1 MVIVTFTSS
10 KNDNR
15 VCRRQYFYK
24 KYEKTKEER
33 LRSWLCYSPTT
44 NKLYCFPC
52 TLMNS
57 AGCLESNA
65 FVDSGYNDWQHA
77 TRNLQ
82 RQESSKQH
90 KQAVCDLSL
99 RKFKGKCV
107 DSQMLDQTED
117 EINYWTTLLQH
128 LIIIIMHL
136 ATRGLAFRG
145 DDDCI
150 GSPHNGLYLGTIELV
165 ANFSPFMKEH
175 IKKYAKVGKGKVSYL
190 SKTICDE
197 FIELIGTTLL
207 DTIVKE
213 LKKCKFYSVSL
224 DSTPDITKID
234 QLTLIVRYV
243 LPTGPVERY
252 LTFLNMNDHTGEELA
267 QSLLKFLKKH
277 GIDVKDCRGQSY
289 DNASNMSGKY
299 IGCQAKIKELNK
311 FAVFIPCF
319 SHSLNLVGKC
329 AVDSCSEAIRYFDF
343 VNSLYNFFS
352 ASTGRWAILTQALKE
367 NGCKLTVKR
376 LSDTRWS
383 ACAEANKAV
392 HANYAV
398 IRNVVSEI
406 AKDKNLKSECRD
418 KAKGLYKNMKKLET
432 GVMVILWSRI
442 LERFDKTTKKLQY
455 ADLDLNTACG
465 LYESLKVYIQT
476 LRSNF
481 SDIELK
487 AKKLTKCE
495 YYQGETVESGRKRKR
510 NPKYDDYCGS
520 STPDPVAESLSPS
533 EKFKIDNFIVIID
546 RLDTALTDRLKAYQ
560 PVREIF
566 GPLQKLLKGTDEE
579 IRKIARNILN
589 AYPDDQEED
598 LVEEFVHLQSYL
610 NLPEML
616 SQIILK
622 EHNENENDNA
632 KDKSSRVSF
641 ELQIYR
647 LIHKHELQDTFHNV
661 EIALRIYL
669 SMMVTNCSGE
679 RSFSKLNFI
688 KDRLRNS
695 IGQGKL
701 GNLTLMSIEWELL
714 SEIDTS
720 NIIHQFA
727 HAKARKKM
735 HV

>member
-1 MVIVTFTSS
+1 M
-10 KNDNR
+10 
-15 VCRRQYFYK
+15 
-24 KYEKTKEER
+24 
-33 LRSWLCYSPTT
+33 RSWLCYSPTT
-44 NKLYCFPC
+44 KKLYCFPC

-65 FVDSGYNDWQHA
+65 FVSSGYNDWHHA
-77 TRNLQ
+77 TQHLQ
-82 RQESSKQH
+82 RHESSKQH

-107 DSQMLDQTED
+107 DSQMLDQTE
-117 EINYWTTLLQH
+117 EELNYWTTLLQH
-128 LIIIIMHL
+128 LIIIIIHL

-145 DDDCI
+145 DEDCI

-252 LTFLNMNDHTGEELA
+252 LTFLNMKDHTGEELA

-311 FAVFIPCF
+311 FAEFIPCF

-352 ASTGRWAILTQALKE
+352 ASTRRWAILTQALKE

-392 HANYAV
+392 HAKYAV
-398 IRNVVSEI
+398 IHNVVSEI

-418 KAKGLYKNMKKLET
+418 KAKGLFKNMKKLET
-432 GVMVILWSRI
+432 GVMVILWSKI
-442 LERFDKTTKKLQY
+442 LERFDTTTKKLQY
-455 ADLDLNTACG
+455 ADLDLNKACS
-465 LYESLKVYIQT
+465 LYESLKVYIQSQ
-476 LRSNF
+476 RSTF
-481 SDIELK
+481 SDIELE

-495 YYQGETVESGRKRKR
+495 SYQGETVESGRKRKR

-520 STPDPVAESLSPS
+520 STLDPVAESLSPS

-546 RLDTALTDRLKAYQ
+546 KLDTALTDRLKAYQ
-560 PVREIF
+560 PVRDIF
-566 GPLQKLLKGTDEE
+566 GPLQKLLKGTHAE
-579 IRKIARNILN
+579 IRKMARNILN
-589 AYPDDQEED
+589 AYPDDLEEG

-610 NLPEML
+610 NLPEIL
-616 SQIILK
+616 SQINLK
-622 EHNENENDNA
+622 NDENENENS

-647 LIHKHELQDTFHNV
+647 LIHKHELGDTFHNV

-701 GNLTLMSIEWELL
+701 GNLTFMSIEWELL
-714 SEIDTS
+714 SEMDTS

-727 HAKARKKM
+727 QAKARKKM
-735 HV
+735 LV